1 MWEVLHLRRT
11 VFGNPHTA
19 MTRSSCW
26 HSVAFMKKP
35 SAATAIATLALFVAL
50 GGTSYAAVALAPN
63 SVGSAQIKPGGVQG
77 SDIADG
83 AVDGDAIKSGSISV
97 ADLSKGAMN
106 GLDGKDGAPGAAG
119 PAGPAGPAGARGP
132 AGPSGAGGVKLFDS
146 NGVEVTNIQAG
157 VRPETVTNGTM
168 ALSGWS
174 DSQARGIVRLL
185 NGALWIMKTD
195 GTYDLAGRYEGDM
208 LFKSA
213 DCTGTAYRDL
223 GAPNL
228 MLATVVG
235 SRNRAAPFDYYRQ
248 TGTETIT
255 AGGTWSSY
263 YSFANGDGSC
273 GPGNAPSTG
282 TVLQTYTR
290 TTADTFPTTPAAS
303 TPPFTWSAAN

>member
-1 MWEVLHLRRT
+1 
-11 VFGNPHTA
+11 
-19 MTRSSCW
+19 
-26 HSVAFMKKP
+26 MKKP
-35 SAATAIATLALFVAL
+35 SAATVIATLALFVAL
-50 GGTSYAAVALAPN
+50 GGTGYAAAALAPN
-63 SVGSAQIKPGGVQG
+63 SVGSAQIKPGGVQA

-97 ADLSKGAMN
+97 KDLSKGALN

-119 PAGPAGPAGARGP
+119 PAGPAGARGP
-132 AGPSGAGGVKLFDS
+132 AGPSGAGGLKLLDA
-146 NGVEVTNIQAG
+146 NGVEVTNIQPG

-168 ALSGWS
+168 ALYGWRN
-174 DSQARGIVRLL
+174 QQGGGIVRLV
-185 NGALWIMKTD
+185 NGVLWTMKTD
-195 GTYDLAGRYEGDM
+195 GTYDPAGKYEGNM

-213 DCTGTAYRDL
+213 NCTGTAYRDL
-223 GAPNL
+223 GVANL

-235 SRNRAAPFDYYRQ
+235 SNNQAAPFDYYRQ

-255 AGGTWSSY
+255 AGGTWSTY
-263 YSFANGDGSC
+263 YSFANADGSC
-273 GPGNAPSTG
+273 STASAPSTG